1 MESNAIESGND
12 VEYMVQEAIFP
23 FRNALRMTML
33 TRGPGPEER
42 FQGAEK
48 KVASCS
54 PFPPTLDRGLIQERT
69 TSPSTLALASP
80 VSSPE
85 IGGAR

>member
-1 MESNAIESGND
+1 
-12 VEYMVQEAIFP
+12 
-23 FRNALRMTML
+23 MTML

-48 KVASCS
+48 TCRFLL

-69 TSPSTLALASP
+69 ISPSTLALASP